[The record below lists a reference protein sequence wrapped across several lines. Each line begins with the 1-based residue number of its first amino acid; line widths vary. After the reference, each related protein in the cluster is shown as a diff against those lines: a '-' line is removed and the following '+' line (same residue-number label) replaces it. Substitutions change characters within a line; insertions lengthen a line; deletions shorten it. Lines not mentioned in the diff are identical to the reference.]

1 MGEIQL
7 FLVRV
12 WHERHQFRAAV
23 RDADAGAP
31 RLFTTPEQV
40 GEFLRVA
47 AVRSG
52 PAVVEALCDDAG
64 DLRATPT
71 TATSAKSGRPQ

>member
-23 RDADAGAP
+23 RGADAGAP
-31 RLFTTPEQV
+31 RLFTAPEQV
-40 GEFLRVA
+40 GEFLRRA
-47 AVRSG
+47 AVPPG
-52 PAVVEALCDDAG
+52 PLAPCDDAG

-71 TATSAKSGRPQ
+71 IAFSAKPGRPQ